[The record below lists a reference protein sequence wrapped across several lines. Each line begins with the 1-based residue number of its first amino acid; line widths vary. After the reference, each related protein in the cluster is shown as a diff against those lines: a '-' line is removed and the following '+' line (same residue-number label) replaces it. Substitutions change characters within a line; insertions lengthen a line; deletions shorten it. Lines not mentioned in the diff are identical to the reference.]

1 MTIKE
6 VQEKLEKLRA
16 EISYHDY
23 RYYVLDNPVISDA
36 QYDALMQE
44 LIKLEKQYPELITP
58 DSPSMRVSGQPR
70 EGFTTLSHRLPM
82 LSLANVMGEEELLD
96 FDRRTR
102 TSLLNEKVEYV
113 VELKVDG
120 LAVSLW
126 YENGILERGATRGD
140 GFTGEDITPNLK
152 TIRSIPLRLQKPVP
166 FLEVRGEAYMTKET
180 FLNLNQ
186 GRAEAGE
193 PVFANPRNAAAGS
206 LRQLDPA
213 VTASRKLNIFI
224 YGLGDYKGTDFT
236 THAQSLNFLKEA
248 GFPVSKDFRLF
259 NDIKEVTEY
268 CRRWEKQRFSLPYT
282 IDGLVV
288 KINSL
293 AQQKRLGATL
303 KSPRWAIAYKFP
315 AEQAQTKIKDIII
328 KVGRTGVLTPT
339 AVLEPVRLAG
349 TTVTRATLHN
359 EDMIKE
365 KDIRVGDRVLVHK
378 AGEIIPEV
386 LEVLKTERRGTEEP
400 FAMPAKCPVCQAKVI
415 RLAGEAARRCTNL
428 TCPARRREG
437 FIHFISRG
445 AMDIAGLGQ
454 ATVDNLL
461 KAKLIS
467 DVADLYYLKFD
478 DLVNLERMGPK
489 SAQNLLAAI
498 EQSKSNPLNRLVF
511 ALGIIHAGERASRIL
526 AERFGSMEC
535 LMKADFEKL
544 VVIPEIGP
552 KIAASITAFFD
563 LEQNRRLI
571 AKLAQGG
578 VKMGEKPP
586 EKRVGALNLTP
597 LLNKTFVVTGTLKNY
612 TRDQVQEIIR
622 KSGGKV
628 TSSVSKNTDYILV
641 GEEPGSKYTKAL
653 TLGIPVLREE
663 EFLNLISSEISNL
676 EERGL

>member
-1 MTIKE
+1 LKE

-58 DSPSMRVSGQPR
+58 DSPSMRIGGQPR
-70 EGFTTLSHRLPM
+70 EGFATLSHRLPM

-96 FDRRTR
+96 FDRRVR
-102 TSLLNEKVEYV
+102 TSLLNEKAEYV

-126 YENGILERGATRGD
+126 YEDGILKRGATRGD

-180 FLNLNQ
+180 FLKLNKD
-186 GRAEAGE
+186 RVEVGE
-193 PVFANPRNAAAGS
+193 PAFANPRNAAAGS

-213 VTASRKLNIFI
+213 ITASRKLNIFI
-224 YGLGDYKGTDFT
+224 YGLGDYRGIDFA

-259 NDIKEVTEY
+259 KDIKEVVEY
-268 CRRWEKQRFSLPYT
+268 CRWWEKQRFNLPYT

-288 KINSL
+288 KVNSL
-293 AQQKRLGATL
+293 VQQKRLGATL

-315 AEQAQTKIKDIII
+315 AEQAQTKIKDITI

-339 AVLEPVRLAG
+339 AILEPVHLAG

-365 KDIRVGDRVLVHK
+365 KDIRVGDKVLVHK

-386 LEVLKTERRGTEEP
+386 LEVLKAERRGTEEP
-400 FAMPAKCPVCQAKVI
+400 FVMPAKCPVCQSKVI
-415 RLAGEAARRCTNL
+415 RLAEEAARRCTNL
-428 TCPARRREG
+428 TCPARQREG
-437 FIHFISRG
+437 LIHFASRG

-454 ATVDNLL
+454 ATIDNLL
-461 KAKLIS
+461 KTKLIS
-467 DVADLYYLKFD
+467 DVADLYCLKFD
-478 DLVNLERMGPK
+478 DLVSLERMGPK

-498 EQSKSNPLNRLVF
+498 EKSKSNPFNRLIF
-511 ALGIIHAGERASRIL
+511 ALGIIHVGERASRIL
-526 AERFGSMEC
+526 AERFGSMER
-535 LMKADFEKL
+535 LMKATFEEL
-544 VVIPEIGP
+544 VAIPEIGP

-563 LEQNRRLI
+563 LEQNRQLI
-571 AKLAQGG
+571 AKLARSG
-578 VKMGEKPP
+578 VKMGEEPAKKKG
-586 EKRVGALNLTP
+586 EEAKP
-597 LLNKTFVVTGTLKNY
+597 LLNKTFVVTGTLKNF
-612 TRDQVQEIIR
+612 TRGQVQEIIQ
-622 KSGGKV
+622 KLGGRV
-628 TSSVSKNTDYILV
+628 TSSVSKNIDYILV

-653 TLGIPVLREE
+653 TLGISVLRED
-663 EFLNLISSEISNL
+663 EFLNFIKI
-676 EERGL
+676 

>member
-1 MTIKE
+1 MTLKE
-6 VQEKLEKLRA
+6 VQEKLGRLRA

-36 QYDALMQE
+36 QYDSLMQE
-44 LIKLEKQYPELITP
+44 LVKLEKQYPELITP

-82 LSLANVMGEEELLD
+82 LSLANALSEGELLD
-96 FDRRTR
+96 FDRRVR

-126 YENGILERGATRGD
+126 YEDGILERGATRGD

-152 TIRSIPLRLQKPVP
+152 TIRSIPLRLQKSVP

-180 FLNLNQ
+180 FLKQNLD
-186 GRAEAGE
+186 RAEAGE
-193 PVFANPRNAAAGS
+193 SAFANPRNAAAGS

-213 VTASRKLNIFI
+213 ITASRKLNIFI
-224 YGLGDYKGTDFT
+224 YGLGDYKGIDFA

-259 NDIKEVTEY
+259 NDIEEVMEH
-268 CRRWEKQRFSLPYT
+268 CRWWEKQRFNLPYT

-288 KINSL
+288 KVNSL
-293 AQQKRLGATL
+293 VQQKRLGATL

-315 AEQAQTKIKDIII
+315 AEQSQTKIKDIII

-339 AVLEPVRLAG
+339 AVLEPVHLAG

-365 KDIRVGDRVLVHK
+365 KDIRIEDRVLVHK

-400 FAMPAKCPVCQAKVI
+400 FVMPAKCPVCQAKVI

-428 TCPARRREG
+428 TCPARQREG
-437 FIHFISRG
+437 LIHFVSRG

-454 ATVDNLL
+454 ATIDNLL
-461 KAKLIS
+461 KIKLIS

-478 DLVNLERMGPK
+478 DLVSLERMGPK

-498 EQSKSNPLNRLVF
+498 EKSKSNPLKRLVF
-511 ALGIIHAGERASRIL
+511 ALGIIHVGERASGIL

-535 LMKADFEKL
+535 LMKASFEEL
-544 VVIPEIGP
+544 VTIPEIGP
-552 KIAASITAFFD
+552 KIASSITAFFD

-571 AKLAQGG
+571 AKLARSG
-578 VKMGEKPP
+578 VKMGEEPT
-586 EKRVGALNLTP
+586 EKEEEVKP
-597 LLNKTFVVTGTLKNY
+597 LLNKTFVVTGTLKNF
-612 TRDQVQEIIR
+612 TRDQVQEIIH
-622 KSGGKV
+622 KLGGRV
-628 TSSVSKNTDYILV
+628 TSGVSKNIDYILV

-653 TLGIPVLREE
+653 TLGIPVLRED
-663 EFLNLISSEISNL
+663 EFLNLIKI
-676 EERGL
+676 